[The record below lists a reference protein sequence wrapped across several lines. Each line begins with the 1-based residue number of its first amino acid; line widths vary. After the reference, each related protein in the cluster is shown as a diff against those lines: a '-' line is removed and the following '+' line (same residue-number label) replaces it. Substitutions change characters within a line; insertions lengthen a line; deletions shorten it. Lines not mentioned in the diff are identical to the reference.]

1 MTKSIAPLFFYF
13 CWTIIK
19 NDMKKYMLTFF
30 GGNMALRYD
39 NLEKAEKEAQKK
51 HMDAWGEWMSEL
63 MKAQLL
69 EVGYPL
75 ESNGKR
81 IDSGGPHDYHFPDT
95 TEGGF
100 IIIKAGSLN
109 QAAEIARSSP
119 IIKNG
124 GYVLAR
130 PCGEMK

>member
-1 MTKSIAPLFFYF
+1 
-13 CWTIIK
+13 
-19 NDMKKYMLTFF
+19 MKKYMLTFF

-39 NLEKAEKEAQKK
+39 NLEKAEKEAQEK
-51 HMDAWGEWMSEL
+51 HKAAWGAWMSEL
-63 MKAQLL
+63 VKANHL

-75 ESNGKR
+75 LSDGKM
-81 IDSGGPHDYHFPDT
+81 INADGIQDYHFPDT

-100 IIIKAGSLN
+100 IVIIAESLD
-109 QAAEIARSSP
+109 QAAEIARKSP

-124 GYVLAR
+124 GYILAR